1 MRSSEIFGTVRT
13 HGQVQ
18 KMLDHLVDSWCE
30 QRQLGALR
38 LLLPV
43 WPLHST
49 LTDGLGDLMLALRT
63 IENSIN
69 LEPEHRDAVHAAAE
83 YVTGL
88 VHARLD
94 DS

>member
-1 MRSSEIFGTVRT
+1 MRSSELFGTVRT
-13 HGQVQ
+13 HEELRKV
-18 KMLDHLVDSWCE
+18 LDHLVDSWCE
-30 QRQLGALR
+30 ERQLNALR

-63 IENSIN
+63 IENSVN
-69 LEPEHRDAVHAAAE
+69 LKPEHRDSVHAAAE